1 MLRYVFV
8 LSIVI
13 ISSSVNAQVEKEMA
27 CSTAAVDA
35 TENLDKLITH
45 LDDVSA
51 PSMDMGAGKLDD
63 KVVRQICGAAQDTLQ
78 QANSIKSTVSSL
90 KGCSTADA
98 RKMADI
104 AIKLAKALIDQ
115 QKCH

>member
-1 MLRYVFV
+1 
-8 LSIVI
+8 
-13 ISSSVNAQVEKEMA
+13 MA

-35 TENLDKLITH
+35 TEKLDKLITH

-51 PSMDMGAGKLDD
+51 PTMNMDAGKLDD
-63 KVVRQICGAAQDTLQ
+63 KVVRQICSAAQDTLA
-78 QANSIKSTVSSL
+78 QANSTRGAVSAL

-104 AIKLAKALIDQ
+104 TIKLAKTLIDQ
-115 QKCH
+115 QKCR